1 MTPLID
7 VVFLLLTFFVL
18 SLVYMVRADVL
29 AIELP
34 EVPGSGPGST
44 TESITVSLDRVGNIS
59 VNGVVADPARLRDIL
74 AAAHEHLPDAAVIL
88 AADEQSTSGDFIRLQ
103 QLLSEVGFT
112 SVVVLAAPSAGR
124 PNSPGTP

>member
-1 MTPLID
+1 MMPLID

-29 AIELP
+29 GIQLP
-34 EVPGSGPGST
+34 AVPGSGPGST

-59 VNGVVADPARLRDIL
+59 VNGVVADPLDLPDIL

-88 AADEQSTSGDFIRLQ
+88 AADEHSSSGDFIRLQ

-112 SVVVLAAPSAGR
+112 SVVVLAAPSVGEQ
-124 PNSPGTP
+124 PPPGSP